1 MISLKENKLKKLCF
15 SSIWNLETV
24 CWHIH
29 TRWQIF
35 FLSKSECLMKPIRM
49 LLFQNQKT
57 FSEYFFCISRIYI
70 RVGIFWKKRWASEV
84 IFFWNYR
91 LQKAGL
97 FKCQK
102 SPVLKHLWTVN
113 MLMGSKHLINAHDGI
128 FAIFFDHS
136 ERKWARKNLFWKY
149 MKSWDC
155 LLTYWHPMTS
165 ILSHLKP
172 MFNAT
177 KSNAFVSK
185 SKNIFSVFLCIPWI
199 YLKIWLL

>member
-1 MISLKENKLKKLCF
+1 
-15 SSIWNLETV
+15 
-24 CWHIH
+24 
-29 TRWQIF
+29 
-35 FLSKSECLMKPIRM
+35 MKPIRM

-165 ILSHLKP
+165 ILSQSKRV
-172 MFNAT
+172 FNAT
-177 KSNAFVSK
+177 NSNTFISK
-185 SKNIFSVFLCIPWI
+185 SKNIFWIFFCISGI
-199 YLKIWLL
+199 HIKFGILSKRRRASEGYLLLKLKTAKSRVT